1 LRDNEFFWL
10 MIICV
15 VGMWAIVAIIRTIV
29 DGVVRI
35 RQQKAE
41 LEREVLGEMM
51 SELAEIKQRLD
62 ALNKTGTGV

>member
-1 LRDNEFFWL
+1 

-35 RQQKAE
+35 RQQKTE

-51 SELAEIKQRLD
+51 NELAEIKQRLD